1 MLDKR
6 DNIILADLQPGRP
19 DELVKSSPL
28 SFFVKTN
35 TYVTF
40 TVEKVA
46 QNLMYF
52 CYFQKMLIVNN
63 WSPSL
68 VAQSGH
74 LVSNQFCV
82 VKRGFERPS
91 KIVLMK

>member
-63 WSPSL
+63 WPMGKKSPSL
-68 VAQSGH
+68 VTLSQTYS
-74 LVSNQFCV
+74 V
-82 VKRGFERPS
+82 
-91 KIVLMK
+91 